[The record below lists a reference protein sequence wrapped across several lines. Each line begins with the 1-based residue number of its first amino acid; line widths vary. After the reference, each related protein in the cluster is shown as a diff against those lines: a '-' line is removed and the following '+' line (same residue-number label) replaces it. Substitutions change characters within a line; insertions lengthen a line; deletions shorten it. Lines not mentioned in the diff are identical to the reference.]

1 MTSKPSGTLLASL
14 QAIDTERIQEIG
26 RKHLWQPL
34 LQHSLLETQKP
45 LVITEGKGC
54 YVIDSEG
61 HEYLDAFSGLW
72 AVNIGYGRQEVAD
85 AVYRQMNQLMY
96 YPLSQLNVPA
106 ALLAEKLASILPGD
120 LERIFFV
127 NSGSEAVE
135 TALKIA
141 RQYGRQKYPGEN
153 RYKIISR
160 YRSYHGFTMGA
171 LSATGQK
178 MRKRKFEPLVP
189 GFLHAHPPYCYRCP
203 LNLKYPECNIQCAE
217 EIGNIIQH
225 EGKESVAAVIAE
237 PIIGGG
243 GVIVPPPEYF
253 PKLRKICDDHGV
265 LLIADEVIT
274 GFGRTG
280 TLFASEAF
288 NIQPDMITLAK
299 GISSAYLPL
308 AACATTPNV
317 FEAFLGSPGAELEFG
332 QVSTFGGHPVAC
344 AAGLANL
351 DILLRERL
359 WENSAEVG
367 SYLLKRLEQL
377 KEFPIVGDVRGKGL
391 LAGIE
396 IVMDENKT
404 PADDKTIGA
413 ILKGAREEG
422 VIVGRMAMAVTD
434 YNNVVA
440 LSPPLSLK
448 KEEAD
453 RIVDALTKS
462 IGKVTKSL

>member
-1 MTSKPSGTLLASL
+1 MTSKLPEISHGPTQSVDA
-14 QAIDTERIQEIG
+14 ERIREIS

-45 LVITEGKGC
+45 LVIKEGKGC
-54 YVIDSEG
+54 YLKDYEG
-61 HEYLDAFSGLW
+61 REYLDAFSGLW

-85 AVYRQMNQLMY
+85 AIYQQMNQLSY

-120 LERIFFV
+120 LERIFFL

-135 TALKIA
+135 TALKIS

-153 RYKIISR
+153 RYKIIAR

-178 MRKRKFEPLVP
+178 LRKKKFEPLVP

-203 LNLKYPECNIQCAE
+203 LNLTYPECNVKCAD
-217 EIGNIIQH
+217 EIGNIIQF

-237 PIIGGG
+237 PVIGGG
-243 GVIVPPPEYF
+243 GVMVPPPEYF
-253 PKLRKICDDHGV
+253 PKLRKICDDSGV

-280 TLFASEAF
+280 TLFASEGF
-288 NIQPDMITLAK
+288 NIKPDMMTMAK

-308 AACATTPNV
+308 AACATTPKV
-317 FEAFLGSPGAELEFG
+317 FDTFLGSPEAELEFG

-359 WENSAEVG
+359 WENSAYVG
-367 SYLLKRLEQL
+367 AHLLRRLEEL

-396 IVMDENKT
+396 IVVDENKT
-404 PADDKTIGA
+404 PADDKTMGT
-413 ILKGAREEG
+413 ILKGARDEG
-422 VIVGRMAMAVTD
+422 VIVGRNAMTVTG

-440 LSPPLSLK
+440 LCPPLILK
-448 KEEAD
+448 TEEAD
-453 RIVDALTKS
+453 RVVEALKKS
-462 IGKVTKSL
+462 IGKVARSL

>member
-1 MTSKPSGTLLASL
+1 M
-14 QAIDTERIQEIG
+14 IDAEKIREIA

-34 LQHSLLETQKP
+34 LQHSILETQKP
-45 LVITEGKGC
+45 LVIKEG
-54 YVIDSEG
+54 EG
-61 HEYLDAFSGLW
+61 SYLKDYEGREYLDAFSGLW

-85 AVYRQMNQLMY
+85 AAYEQMKQLNY
-96 YPLSQLNVPA
+96 YPLSQLNAPA
-106 ALLAEKLASILPGD
+106 ALLAEKVASLLPGD

-135 TALKIA
+135 TALKIS
-141 RQYGRQKYPGEN
+141 RQFGRQKYPGEN

-160 YRSYHGFTMGA
+160 YRGYHGFTMGA

-178 MRKRKFEPLVP
+178 TRKKKFEPLVP

-203 LNLKYPECNIQCAE
+203 LNLKYPDCNIQCAD

-253 PKLRKICDDHGV
+253 PKLRKICDDNDV

-280 TLFASEAF
+280 APFASETF
-288 NIQPDMITLAK
+288 NIKPDMVTMAK

-308 AACATTPNV
+308 AACATTPKV
-317 FEAFLGSPGAELEFG
+317 FDAFLGSPEAELEFG

-344 AAGLANL
+344 AAGLANVN
-351 DILLRERL
+351 ILVRERL
-359 WENSAEVG
+359 WENSAQVG
-367 SYLLKRLEQL
+367 AYLLKELEQL

-391 LAGIE
+391 LIGIE

-404 PADDKTIGA
+404 PANDKTVGM
-413 ILKGAREEG
+413 ILKNARDEG
-422 VIVGRMAMAVTD
+422 VILGRMAMAVNN
-434 YNNVVA
+434 YNNIVA
-440 LSPPLSLK
+440 LCPPLILK
-448 KEEAD
+448 KGEAD
-453 RIVDALTKS
+453 KIVDALKKS
-462 IGKVTKSL
+462 VSKVARMGI